1 MPQVGGFQGWLEAC
15 LQTVYSGSV
24 AAERLVMKLVRFGPI
39 GEEKPGFLGD
49 DGKIRDLSDWTK
61 DFAAETVSCE
71 ALAALQAAD
80 LNAAPIVEGS
90 PRLAAPLAFVPNFYC
105 IGLNYAAH
113 AAETGAELPTE
124 PLVFS
129 KASSSLAGPED
140 PIILPRN
147 SDKTDWE
154 VELGVVIG
162 ARAYHVSQDDALS
175 YVAGYCALN
184 DVSERDFQKRRGGQW
199 IKGKSAP
206 GFGKIGPWLVTA
218 DAVADPQSLGLR
230 LWINGELRQNS
241 ATSDMIF
248 GVARIIS
255 YLSEFMELV
264 PGDVIATGTPSGVG
278 AGLSPPQFLKAGD
291 MVRLE
296 VEGLGRQ
303 ECSVLAPL

>member
-1 MPQVGGFQGWLEAC
+1 
-15 LQTVYSGSV
+15 
-24 AAERLVMKLVRFGPI
+24 MKLVRFGPV
-39 GEEKPGFLGD
+39 GEEKPGLLGD
-49 DGKIRDLSDWTK
+49 DGHIRDLSDWTT
-61 DFAAETVSCE
+61 DFAGETVSCD
-71 ALAALQAAD
+71 ALAALQTAD
-80 LNAAPIVEGS
+80 LSAAPIVRGS
-90 PRLAAPLAFVPNFYC
+90 PRLAAPLANVPNFYC

-113 AAETGAELPTE
+113 AAETGAELPAE

-129 KASSSLAGPED
+129 KASSSLAGPQD

-162 ARAYHVSQDDALS
+162 ARAYNVSQEEALS

-206 GFGKIGPWLVTA
+206 SFGKIGPWLVTA
-218 DAVADPQSLGLR
+218 DDIPDPQALGLR
-230 LWINGELRQNS
+230 LWVNSELRQDS
-241 ATSDMIF
+241 TTSDMIF

-291 MVRLE
+291 IVRLE
-296 VEGLGRQ
+296 VDGLGLQ
-303 ECSVLAPL
+303 ESQVMGPV

>member
-1 MPQVGGFQGWLEAC
+1 
-15 LQTVYSGSV
+15 
-24 AAERLVMKLVRFGPI
+24 MKLVRFGPV
-39 GEEKPGFLGD
+39 GEEKPGLLGD
-49 DGKIRDLSDWTK
+49 DGHIRDLSDWTT
-61 DFAAETVSCE
+61 DFAGETVSCD
-71 ALAALQAAD
+71 ALAALQTAD
-80 LNAAPIVEGS
+80 LSAAPIVQGS
-90 PRLAAPLAFVPNFYC
+90 PRLAAPLANVPNFYC

-113 AAETGAELPTE
+113 AAETGAELPAE

-129 KASSSLAGPED
+129 KASSSLAGPQD

-162 ARAYHVSQDDALS
+162 ARAYNVSQEEALS

-206 GFGKIGPWLVTA
+206 SFGKIGPWLVTA
-218 DAVADPQSLGLR
+218 DDIPDPQALGLR
-230 LWINGELRQNS
+230 LWVNSELRQDS
-241 ATSDMIF
+241 TTSDMIF

-291 MVRLE
+291 IVRLE
-296 VEGLGRQ
+296 VDGLGLQ
-303 ECSVLAPL
+303 ESQVMGPV